1 MMILAGHR
9 AKPSHLP
16 EQPLQGFEA
25 AAQILRKELS
35 SLLREIQE
43 DRAGF
48 EHAHRRAL
56 VRGLV
61 VDDRGHAIVGP
72 DLQELG
78 LELIALADVDR
89 NDLVS
94 KPGLLEEHGD
104 LVPVGRRPVIE
115 IDHGAVSLAGTI
127 HARRNTRGAAIQKL
141 WPWRSEA
148 ASRAPSGHPH
158 G

>member
-1 MMILAGHR
+1 MMIWAGLG
-9 AKPSHLP
+9 AKPRHLP
-16 EQPLQGFEA
+16 EQPLQGVEA
-25 AAQILRKELS
+25 AAQILREELS
-35 SLLREIQE
+35 GLLREIQE

-61 VDDRGHAIVGP
+61 IDDRGHAIVGP

-89 NDLVS
+89 NDLVR

-104 LVPVGRRPVIE
+104 LVPVGRLPVIE
-115 IDHGAVSLAGTI
+115 IDQGAVSLTSTI
-127 HARRNTRGAAIQKL
+127 HARSQHAGAAIQKL

-148 ASRAPSGHPH
+148 ASRARSGHPH